1 MDGDIQGAGG
11 FGLSP
16 IAIQSVKCK
25 YEYPIS
31 AVRRKICS
39 SFRAPARESNN
50 WDFKVQCPIMGSD
63 EECGSGVKETAKITW
78 FLSKFR
84 QYFGAKNSLNLS
96 SMI

>member
-1 MDGDIQGAGG
+1 
-11 FGLSP
+11 
-16 IAIQSVKCK
+16 
-25 YEYPIS
+25 
-31 AVRRKICS
+31 
-39 SFRAPARESNN
+39 
-50 WDFKVQCPIMGSD
+50 MGSD